1 MERLT
6 QRFEQDGGNLY
17 NLDLSMSDSNLEG
30 GGTKKISPRSENWKK
45 KYLEI
50 KLERDN
56 LLKENKKL
64 KQQKKELQSKSKS

>member
-1 MERLT
+1 MEQLT
-6 QRFEQDGGNLY
+6 QRFDQDGGNLY
-17 NLDLSMSDSNLEG
+17 NLDLSISDSNLEG
-30 GGTKKISPRSENWKK
+30 GGGKKISPRSENWKK

-64 KQQKKELQSKSKS
+64 KQQNKKLQSKSKS